1 MEINRVRIG
10 QTLVNIGILGTMN
23 CGKTSVFVSFMNS
36 LASSDE
42 KILAGA
48 PGGPEMYTTQT
59 VDFIRFT
66 SKGFIH
72 VLYGTGGHQTP
83 ITDYYRV
90 YVLRNANRF
99 LCMFDLSEDLDDQ
112 FNFFRG
118 FEIPTKSIVIYLNKY
133 DLAPENLKNY
143 QEQVSSFFVD
153 EQKKLIKE
161 IFPTVALKS
170 AGEEHEKYHQNCLK
184 GILSLCD
191 FDRDAS
197 AFDVW
202 EGQ

>member
-1 MEINRVRIG
+1 MD
-10 QTLVNIGILGTMN
+10 

-99 LCMFDLSEDLDDQ
+99 LCMFDLSLNLQ
-112 FNFFRG
+112 KQLKFYRG
-118 FEIPTKSIVIYLNKY
+118 FEIPTRQVVVFLNKF
-133 DLAPENLKNY
+133 DLAPDNLKNY
-143 QEQVSSFFVD
+143 EEEVRSFFVD
-153 EQKKLIKE
+153 EQKKLVKE
-161 IFPTVALKS
+161 VYPTVALRT
-170 AGEEHEKYHQNCLK
+170 AAPEYEKYQQNCLT
-184 GILSLCD
+184 GILSLCE
-191 FDRDAS
+191 FVRDAS

-202 EGQ
+202 NGQG

>member
-1 MEINRVRIG
+1 M
-10 QTLVNIGILGTMN
+10 VNVGILGTMN
-23 CGKTSVFVSFMNS
+23 CGKTSVFVYFMNT

-66 SKGFIH
+66 SRGFIH

-99 LCMFDLSEDLDDQ
+99 LCMFDLSEDLQEQLDFYKEFD
-112 FNFFRG
+112 
-118 FEIPTKSIVIYLNKY
+118 IPTTSVVVYLNKY
-133 DLAPENLKNY
+133 DLAAENLKEY
-143 QEQVSSFFVD
+143 QEKVSSFFIN
-153 EQKKLIKE
+153 EQKKLVKD
-161 IFPTVALKS
+161 IFPTVALRTADK
-170 AGEEHEKYHQNCLK
+170 EFDEYKQNCLN
-184 GILSLCD
+184 GILSLCE

-202 EGQ
+202 DGQG

>member
-1 MEINRVRIG
+1 M
-10 QTLVNIGILGTMN
+10 VNIGILGTMN

-99 LCMFDLSEDLDDQ
+99 LCMFDLSESLEDQ
-112 FNFFRG
+112 LEFYRG
-118 FEIPTKSIVIYLNKY
+118 FEIPTKAIVVYLNKY
-133 DLAPENLKNY
+133 DLAPENLKKY
-143 QEQVSSFFVD
+143 QDEVSSFFID
-153 EQKKLIKE
+153 ERKKLIRE
-161 IFPTVALKS
+161 IFPTVALRTT
-170 AGEEHEKYHQNCLK
+170 EEKHKEYQENCLN

-191 FDRDAS
+191 FDRDTS

>member
-1 MEINRVRIG
+1 MG
-10 QTLVNIGILGTMN
+10 QTLMVNVGILGTMD

-36 LASSDE
+36 LAASDE

-99 LCMFDLSEDLDDQ
+99 LCMFDLSGDLQ
-112 FNFFRG
+112 EQLKFYNE
-118 FEIPTKSIVIYLNKY
+118 FEIPTRQVVIYLNKY
-133 DLAPENLKNY
+133 DLAPENFKNY
-143 QEQVSSFFVD
+143 QEKVSSYFID
-153 EQKKLIKE
+153 EKKKLVKG
-161 IFPTVALKS
+161 IFPTVELKG
-170 AGEEHEKYHQNCLK
+170 AGEEYEEYQQNCLN
-184 GILSLCD
+184 GILSLCE

>member
-1 MEINRVRIG
+1 MNINRVRIG
-10 QTLVNIGILGTMN
+10 RTLVNIGILGTMN

-42 KILAGA
+42 KIIAGA

-99 LCMFDLSEDLDDQ
+99 LCMFDLSEDLEEQ
-112 FNFFRG
+112 FEFYRG
-118 FEIPTKSIVIYLNKY
+118 FDIPTKSIVVYLNKY

-143 QEQVSSFFVD
+143 QEKVSSFFIN
-153 EQKKLIKE
+153 EKKKLIKD
-161 IFPTVALKS
+161 IFPTVALRT
-170 AGEEHEKYHQNCLK
+170 ADEEHEEYKQNCLK

>member
-1 MEINRVRIG
+1 M
-10 QTLVNIGILGTMN
+10 VNIGILGTMN

-42 KILAGA
+42 KIIAGA

-99 LCMFDLSEDLDDQ
+99 LCMFDLSENLETQ
-112 FNFFRG
+112 LEFYRG
-118 FEIPTKSIVIYLNKY
+118 FEIPTKAIVVYLNKY
-133 DLAPENLKNY
+133 DLAPENLKQY
-143 QEQVSSFFVD
+143 QEEVTSFFID
-153 EQKKLIKE
+153 ERKKLVRE
-161 IFPTVALKS
+161 IFPTVALRT
-170 AGEEHEKYHQNCLK
+170 AEEVHKEYQENCLK
-184 GILSLCD
+184 GILNLCD
-191 FDRDAS
+191 FDRDTS

>member
-1 MEINRVRIG
+1 MD
-10 QTLVNIGILGTMN
+10 

-99 LCMFDLSEDLDDQ
+99 LCMFDLSVDLQEQLKFYND
-112 FNFFRG
+112 
-118 FEIPTKSIVIYLNKY
+118 FEIPTRQVIVYLNKY
-133 DLAPENLKNY
+133 DLAPENFKNY
-143 QEQVSSFFVD
+143 QEKVSSYFID
-153 EQKKLIKE
+153 EKKKLVKD
-161 IFPTVALKS
+161 IFPTVALKG
-170 AGEEHEKYHQNCLK
+170 AGEEYKEYQQNCLN
-184 GILSLCD
+184 GILSLCE